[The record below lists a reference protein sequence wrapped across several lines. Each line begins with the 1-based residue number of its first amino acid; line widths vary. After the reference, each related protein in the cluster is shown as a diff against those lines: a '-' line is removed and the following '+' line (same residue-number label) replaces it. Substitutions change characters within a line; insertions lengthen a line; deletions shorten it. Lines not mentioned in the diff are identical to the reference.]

1 MNRLFNAD
9 FGNKIISILVLY
21 VSINIYIARL
31 RRERE
36 FKSKIYFKKKKKN
49 HFTIFNSIRCT
60 TSIYSK
66 CISPS

>member
-1 MNRLFNAD
+1 MNMNRLFNAD

-36 FKSKIYFKKKKKN
+36 FKSKIYFKKKKKKPLHN
-49 HFTIFNSIRCT
+49 IQFN
-60 TSIYSK
+60 K
-66 CISPS
+66 MHH